1 MIYQTYIKR
10 ILDFLAGIVVFALL
24 WWLMAIVAFI
34 ILCTDG
40 FPVLFRQERV
50 GLYGRPFKIYKF
62 RTMVK
67 NAESIGPKSTP
78 KDDPR
83 ITPIGR
89 ILRKT
94 SLDELPQVFN
104 LIKGDMSVVG
114 YRPGVYEN
122 YEEADFKS
130 GMFQVKPGITGYA
143 QVNGRSSLSL
153 KEKRGWE
160 RKYVKDISF
169 FTDVKILFKTV
180 AVVLKGNNSY

>member
-67 NAESIGPKSTP
+67 NA
-78 KDDPR
+78 
-83 ITPIGR
+83 
-89 ILRKT
+89 
-94 SLDELPQVFN
+94 
-104 LIKGDMSVVG
+104 
-114 YRPGVYEN
+114 
-122 YEEADFKS
+122 
-130 GMFQVKPGITGYA
+130 
-143 QVNGRSSLSL
+143 
-153 KEKRGWE
+153 
-160 RKYVKDISF
+160 
-169 FTDVKILFKTV
+169 
-180 AVVLKGNNSY
+180 